1 MIVVYNKETGDI
13 MFTIENAMT
22 YDRNDL
28 SENEELIITSDESV
42 RTTTHKV
49 INEKV
54 VQKTEQEINAELEA
68 RKQQQLLAMNQLKS
82 LAMNQLKSQEK
93 ALFERLDE
101 LERRLVNLE
110 RRLK

>member
-13 MFTIENAMT
+13 IFTIENAMT

-49 INEKV
+49 INGKV
-54 VQKTEQEINAELEA
+54 VQKTEQEINTELEA
-68 RKQQQLLAMNQLKS
+68 RKQQQLLAMEQL
-82 LAMNQLKSQEK
+82 QSQEK

-101 LERRLVNLE
+101 LERRLVKLE
-110 RRLK
+110 KILK